1 MKTKNIAKLGVLGA
15 LSIILVSLIH
25 IPIFPA
31 VSFLEYDPA
40 DVPILLGTF
49 ALGPWA
55 GFLLTAIVSCIQGV
69 TVSSAS
75 SWYGIIMHLA
85 ATGAF
90 TLVAGYVYKNK
101 KTKKRALL
109 ALALGSLTM
118 TLVMIPANLFLTPI
132 YLQMFGM
139 TADAASSMVKSLLGW
154 IILFNVVKTVLN
166 SILTFIIYK
175 RVSGILHK

>member
-15 LSIILVSLIH
+15 LSIILVSFIH

-55 GFLLTAIVSCIQGV
+55 GFILTAVVSFIQGV

-75 SWYGIIMHLA
+75 SWYGIIMHIG
-85 ATGAF
+85 ATGTF
-90 TLVAGYVYKNK
+90 TLVAGYIYKK
-101 KTKKRALL
+101 QKTRKRAIV
-109 ALALGSLTM
+109 ALVFGSLAM
-118 TLVMIPANLFLTPI
+118 TLVMIPANIFLTPI

-139 TADAASSMVKSLLGW
+139 TAEAGKAMVNSLMGW
-154 IILFNVVKTVLN
+154 IILFNVFKTALN
-166 SILTFIIYK
+166 SILTFLIYK